1 MAGGAMARG
10 ELVGEDITGE
20 DMPGADI
27 PGGDMP
33 DGDMPGEDMPGG
45 DMPGADMAAEDA
57 AAGDMAK
64 FAGPGATPRAAG
76 AMDAVG
82 LTLGAPGFSMATAV
96 AVVASAAIT
105 AKSVNFCIARPS
117 INRRH
122 HPPSA

>member
-1 MAGGAMARG
+1 MARG

-33 DGDMPGEDMPGG
+33 DGDMPG
-45 DMPGADMAAEDA
+45 ADMAAEDA
-57 AAGDMAK
+57 AGGDMAK
-64 FAGPGATPRAAG
+64 LAGPGATPRAVG

-105 AKSVNFCIARPS
+105 AKSVIFCIARPS

-122 HPPSA
+122 HRPSA